1 MENQPTVLIT
11 GCSEGGIGH
20 ALALQFAHQN
30 YHVFATARR
39 FSSMKSLSETTNMTL
54 IELDVTS
61 LTSIQSAFSVVSKHT
76 GGTLDILYH
85 NAGVRSIVL
94 GMHSSWELAEDTF
107 RTNLFAIVEMT
118 RVFMPLVLN
127 AGPGGKIV
135 FSNSVAAVV
144 PIPTQVIY
152 DASKAALNMYA
163 KVLAMEV
170 RPLGVQVVNV
180 ITGEVG
186 TTMAEKRMEKLPE
199 GM

>member
-1 MENQPTVLIT
+1 V
-11 GCSEGGIGH
+11 
-20 ALALQFAHQN
+20 
-30 YHVFATARR
+30 
-39 FSSMKSLSETTNMTL
+39 TL
-54 IELDVTS
+54 IELDVNS
-61 LTSIQSAFSVVSKHT
+61 LTSMHSAFSIVSKRN

-94 GMHSSWELAEDTF
+94 GMHSSWELAENTF
-107 RTNLFAIVEMT
+107 KTNLFAIVEIT

-127 AGPGGKIV
+127 GGPRSKIV
-135 FSNSVAAVV
+135 FSNCVAAVV

-170 RPLGVQVVNV
+170 RPLGVSVVNV

-186 TTMAEKRMEKLPE
+186 TTMAKQSIVKLPE
-199 GM
+199 GMWTEWFSLLYCY